1 MLRLV
6 EIAKSFGSKVVLRPL
21 SLDIP
26 DGKTTALLGPS
37 GCGKST
43 LLRVAAGL
51 IKPDQGHVLFD
62 GEEMTQRNLRELR
75 RKMGFVLQDG
85 GLFPH
90 LTARGNAG
98 LLASHLGWDTS
109 RVNAR
114 VNELADLTRLPH
126 DVLNRFP
133 HQISGGQRQR
143 VGIMR
148 ALMLDPQVVLLDE
161 PMGALDP
168 LVRYDLQNDLKGIF
182 QSLGKTVILVT
193 HDLGEA
199 DYLGDTVALLKDG
212 RIVQQG
218 SLFEMVNQP
227 AEPFVT
233 DFIRAQRIPN
243 LEESGAAV

>member
-6 EIAKSFGSKVVLRPL
+6 DIAKTFGTRIVLHPM
-21 SLDIP
+21 SMEIP
-26 DGKTTALLGPS
+26 VGKTTVLLGPS

-43 LLRVAAGL
+43 LLRVVAGL
-51 IKPDQGHVLFD
+51 IPPDQGQVFFNDEIVTSQSVQKLR
-62 GEEMTQRNLRELR
+62 QR
-75 RKMGFVLQDG
+75 MGFVLQDG

-90 LTARGNAG
+90 LTAQGNAG
-98 LLASHLGWDTS
+98 LLARHLGWEVS

-114 VNELADLTRLPH
+114 VEELADLTRLPH

-133 HQISGGQRQR
+133 HQMSGGQRQR

-148 ALMLDPQVVLLDE
+148 ALMLEPDLMLLDE

-168 LVRYDLQNDLKGIF
+168 LVRYDLQNDLKEIF
-182 QSLGKTVILVT
+182 CSLQKTVLLVT

-199 DYLGDTVALLKDG
+199 DFLGDNVILLKDG
-212 RIVQQG
+212 RIVQKG
-218 SLFEMVNQP
+218 TLEDFANRP
-227 AEPFVT
+227 ADPFVT

-243 LEESGAAV
+243 LGSNQ

>member
-6 EIAKSFGSKVVLRPL
+6 DIAKTFGTRIVLHPM
-21 SLDIP
+21 SMEIP
-26 DGKTTALLGPS
+26 VGKTTVLLGPS

-43 LLRVAAGL
+43 LLRVVAGL
-51 IKPDQGHVLFD
+51 IPPDQGQVFFNDEIVTSQSVQKLR
-62 GEEMTQRNLRELR
+62 QR
-75 RKMGFVLQDG
+75 MGFVLQDG

-90 LTARGNAG
+90 LTAQGNAG
-98 LLASHLGWDTS
+98 LLARHLGWEVS

-114 VNELADLTRLPH
+114 VEELADLTRLPH

-133 HQISGGQRQR
+133 HQMSGGQRQR

-148 ALMLDPQVVLLDE
+148 ALMLEPDLMLLDE

-168 LVRYDLQNDLKGIF
+168 LVRYDLQNDLKEIF
-182 QSLGKTVILVT
+182 CSLQKTVLLVT

-199 DYLGDTVALLKDG
+199 DFRGDNVILLKDG
-212 RIVQQG
+212 RIVQKG
-218 SLFEMVNQP
+218 TLEDFANRP
-227 AEPFVT
+227 ADPFVT

-243 LEESGAAV
+243 LGSNQ